1 MNGTGQVKAKNTPK
15 GQNPKSD
22 KMPAGRPLK
31 YTADEL
37 QAKVNEYFETES
49 QPTIAGLAV
58 FLGIERKT
66 LYNYKEQDELLHI
79 VKDAISRVEAK
90 YEGRLIYANNPT
102 GVIFAL
108 KNMGWKDKT
117 EQDVRVEGGVQLV
130 FTDATPNDAEG

>member
-1 MNGTGQVKAKNTPK
+1 
-15 GQNPKSD
+15 
-22 KMPAGRPLK
+22 MPAGRPLK